1 MTRPGPKT
9 GPHGARTALLRVRV
23 SEGEREAYQAAA
35 RRAGVS
41 VGEWVRRALVP
52 AAHACCGGS
61 GMLSCESCNGSGEAG
76 SWGGTCYE
84 CKGQGALPCSECLAA
99 AEKEREG

>member
-41 VGEWVRRALVP
+41 VGEWVRAKLADALDDGP
-52 AAHACCGGS
+52 RLSESEAADG
-61 GMLSCESCNGSGEAG
+61 
-76 SWGGTCYE
+76 
-84 CKGQGALPCSECLAA
+84 
-99 AEKEREG
+99 